1 MIAEIKITVLENGAV
16 QVTAPFE
23 NQILCLGMIEVAKGV
38 IIAQASKPK
47 SNIIIPDLKLEKNG

>member
-1 MIAEIKITVLENGAV
+1 
-16 QVTAPFE
+16 
-23 NQILCLGMIEVAKGV
+23 MIEVAKGV